1 MSQDY
6 KETLYASLF
15 SVLGELTEYE
25 SPELI
30 FDRIVEDFAMSA
42 EYHMGQADTF
52 KCMLD
57 TFRHDN
63 PVNTVPDTVSP
74 EVEETVKASM
84 YDTLDFSDINWQK
97 ILSNVDPRKRH
108 LMSADSDE
116 FQTFLD
122 NLHFPG

>member
-30 FDRIVEDFAMSA
+30 FDRIVEDFAASA

-63 PVNTVPDTVSP
+63 PTETVPDTVSP
-74 EVEETVKASM
+74 EVDDLFGGVDDINRHYMLEDQDKLMDFIRSANFS
-84 YDTLDFSDINWQK
+84 DTL
-97 ILSNVDPRKRH
+97 
-108 LMSADSDE
+108 
-116 FQTFLD
+116 
-122 NLHFPG
+122 

>member
-30 FDRIVEDFAMSA
+30 FDRIVEDFAASA

-52 KCMLD
+52 KTMLD

-63 PVNTVPDTVSP
+63 PAETVPDTVPTAVSGTVSP
-74 EVEETVKASM
+74 EVEDLFGGVHDINRQYMLEDQDKLMEFIRSAK
-84 YDTLDFSDINWQK
+84 FSDT
-97 ILSNVDPRKRH
+97 H
-108 LMSADSDE
+108 
-116 FQTFLD
+116 
-122 NLHFPG
+122 

>member
-1 MSQDY
+1 MSQEY

-15 SVLGELTEYE
+15 SVLSELTEYE

-52 KCMLD
+52 KSMLD

-63 PVNTVPDTVSP
+63 PADTIP
-74 EVEETVKASM
+74 EVEQTAEMSM

-97 ILSNVDPRKRH
+97 ILANVDPRKRH

-116 FQTFLD
+116 FQKFIEELD
-122 NLHFPG
+122 FPG